1 MKEYTLNVVF
11 SSLSSLYRYTAE
23 HLVLTSSNVKIL
35 IIPLCVFG
43 GSEDLGHV
51 AGLVAADVDLLHRV
65 PLAID
70 CDNQTIDFIHS
81 V

>member
-1 MKEYTLNVVF
+1 M
-11 SSLSSLYRYTAE
+11 
-23 HLVLTSSNVKIL
+23 LTSSNVKIL

-70 CDNQTIDFIHS
+70 CNNQSIDFIHS